1 MAQFPQSCTKIK
13 VVLASS
19 DVKLFLNFCSPIH
32 VGVVTDSPTH
42 MALNS
47 ENRVNFR
54 AVQAGRV
61 PSISCEAFIL
71 LTQYRANLMVEDW
84 VWLSIW
90 CHIDLAES
98 SKF

>member
-19 DVKLFLNFCSPIH
+19 DVKLFINFCSPIH

-42 MALNS
+42 MALNG

-61 PSISCEAFIL
+61 
-71 LTQYRANLMVEDW
+71 VEGKEDQG
-84 VWLSIW
+84 LNAGI
-90 CHIDLAES
+90 A
-98 SKF
+98 